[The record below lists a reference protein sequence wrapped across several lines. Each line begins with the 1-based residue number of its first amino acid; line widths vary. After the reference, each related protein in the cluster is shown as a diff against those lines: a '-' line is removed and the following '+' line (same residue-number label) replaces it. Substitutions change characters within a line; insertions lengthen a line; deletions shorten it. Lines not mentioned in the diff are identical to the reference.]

1 MKRFEEF
8 LREERGE
15 GLIEYGLL
23 AAFVAAVGTACLIKD
38 PVGLVKAL
46 TKVYKST
53 AKLID
58 KL

>member
-23 AAFVAAVGTACLIKD
+23 AAFVAAVGTACLVKD
-38 PVGLVKAL
+38 PVGFVKAL
-46 TKVYKST
+46 SHVYKST
-53 AKLID
+53 VKLLN
-58 KL
+58 KV